1 MTDPNSLPQPETSAE
16 VQTSPVRCVS
26 GAIVSGGLGYAIYSV
41 MIAIA
46 TNFASKPIHSDNQ
59 LVLRLTSAVRTLV
72 VGLFAL
78 GSGIFG
84 LVAVGLLALAL
95 QLLLQKFKKSPES

>member
-26 GAIVSGGLGYAIYSV
+26 GAIVSGGLGYALYSL

-59 LVLRLTSAVRTLV
+59 LVIRLTSAVRTLV

-78 GSGIFG
+78 GAGIFG
-84 LVAVGLLALAL
+84 LVAVGLLALAV
-95 QLLLQKFKKSPES
+95 QLLVQKLKKSPES